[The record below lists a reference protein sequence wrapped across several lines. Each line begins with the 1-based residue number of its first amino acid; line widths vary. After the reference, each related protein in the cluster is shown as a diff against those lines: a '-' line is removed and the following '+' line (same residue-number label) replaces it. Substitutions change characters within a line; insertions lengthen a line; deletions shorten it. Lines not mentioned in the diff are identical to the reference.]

1 MIGAGKSAPIRKI
14 TMNTTACTY
23 KNNPNFWIFGLFF
36 FLYFFIMATC
46 FPFLPIWLSDIIGLN
61 KTQTGIVFSCLSLF
75 AICFQPVLGV
85 ISDKLGLK
93 KHLMWIVTFLLV
105 LIAPFFLYVF
115 APLLRVNIW
124 LGALSGGAYIGFVF
138 SAGAGAMEAYIERV
152 SRSTGF
158 EYGRA
163 RTFGCLGWALC
174 ATTAG
179 MLFSINPEWVFWMGS
194 AAALLLLVLVAIARP
209 QASQTAQVMD
219 SLGANRP
226 AVDLRSVLG
235 LFRQRKMWMFIL
247 YVVGVACVYDVFD
260 QQFATFFKTFFATP
274 EAGTRAFGFATTAGE
289 ICNAVIM
296 FCSPWIIN
304 RIGAKNTLLIAGA
317 VMSVRMIGSSFA
329 TTAAEVV
336 ALKML
341 HALEVPFLL
350 VGAFKYITGVFDT
363 RLSATIYLVGFQFAK
378 QIAAIFLSAFAGNM
392 YDRIGFQETYMIL
405 GGIALTITLISA
417 LTLTGKPAAEKAA
430 SGAMTV

>member
-1 MIGAGKSAPIRKI
+1 
-14 TMNTTACTY
+14 MNPTVCTH

-46 FPFLPIWLSDIIGLN
+46 FPFLPIWLSDVIGLN
-61 KTQTGIVFSCLSLF
+61 KTETGLVFSSLSLF
-75 AICFQPVLGV
+75 AICFQPILGV

-93 KHLMWIVTFLLV
+93 KHLMWIVTVLLV

-115 APLLRVNIW
+115 APLLKTNIW
-124 LGALSGGAYIGFVF
+124 LG
-138 SAGAGAMEAYIERV
+138 
-152 SRSTGF
+152 
-158 EYGRA
+158 
-163 RTFGCLGWALC
+163 ALC

-194 AAALLLLVLVAIARP
+194 AAALLLVVLVAIAKP
-209 QASQTAQVMD
+209 QASQSAQVMD

-226 AVDLRSVLG
+226 AIDLKTAVRM
-235 LFRQRKMWMFIL
+235 FRQRKMWMFIL
-247 YVVGVACVYDVFD
+247 YVIGVACVYDVFD
-260 QQFATFFKTFFATP
+260 QQFATFFKSFFATP

-289 ICNAVIM
+289 ICNAIIM
-296 FCSPWIIN
+296 FSSPWIIN
-304 RIGAKNTLLIAGA
+304 RIGAKNTLLIAGM
-317 VMSVRMIGSSFA
+317 VMAARMIGSSFA

-350 VGAFKYITGVFDT
+350 VGAFKYITGVFDV

-378 QIAAIFLSAFAGNM
+378 QVAAIFLSAFAGNM
-392 YDRIGFQETYMIL
+392 YDRIGFQDTYMIL
-405 GGIALTITLISA
+405 GGIALTVTLISA
-417 LTLTGKPAAEKAA
+417 FTLAGKTKTEPLRDN
-430 SGAMTV
+430 AMTV

>member
-1 MIGAGKSAPIRKI
+1 
-14 TMNTTACTY
+14 
-23 KNNPNFWIFGLFF
+23 
-36 FLYFFIMATC
+36 
-46 FPFLPIWLSDIIGLN
+46 
-61 KTQTGIVFSCLSLF
+61 
-75 AICFQPVLGV
+75 
-85 ISDKLGLK
+85 
-93 KHLMWIVTFLLV
+93 
-105 LIAPFFLYVF
+105 
-115 APLLRVNIW
+115 
-124 LGALSGGAYIGFVF
+124 
-138 SAGAGAMEAYIERV
+138 
-152 SRSTGF
+152 
-158 EYGRA
+158 
-163 RTFGCLGWALC
+163 
-174 ATTAG
+174 
-179 MLFSINPEWVFWMGS
+179 MGS

-317 VMSVRMIGSSFA
+317 VMAVRMIGSSFA

-430 SGAMTV
+430 PGAMTV